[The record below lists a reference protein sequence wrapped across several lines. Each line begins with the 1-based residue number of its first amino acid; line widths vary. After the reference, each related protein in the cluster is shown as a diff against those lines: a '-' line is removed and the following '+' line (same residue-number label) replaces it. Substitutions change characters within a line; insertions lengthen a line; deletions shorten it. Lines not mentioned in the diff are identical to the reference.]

1 MKKGQLFINNYL
13 KINNEF
19 DKVIIYNYNMIYL
32 IYGHQLPVI
41 KKALKNLVKQCL
53 NGEEI
58 NEFNYIR
65 ISSRL
70 ELVQDI
76 VFDCMSLPM
85 FCSRKV
91 VVVSE
96 PYYLSTEK
104 EKNSLDKDQDYNKLI
119 GYINNPSEHTDLIF
133 FLESKNVDTK
143 SNIYKAICK
152 SGKVM
157 AQEVLTEQML
167 KNMGMAIFTKK
178 NVTISQEA
186 LEELVNKCGD
196 DVSKFTNEANKLS
209 LYKNDLTLDDVK
221 LLVCDRLEDNAFNI
235 VEALIC
241 NKINK
246 ALKVYY
252 DLRINK
258 EEPVKLIALIA
269 SQFRFMLEVNY
280 LLSEHYSNDYIA
292 NELKCKPYRVSK
304 TIQTL
309 CFIKSQELRNVID
322 YLYNLDYQI
331 KAGEKDPYFNFEL
344 FLINFNQIKA
354 K

>member
-1 MKKGQLFINNYL
+1 
-13 KINNEF
+13 
-19 DKVIIYNYNMIYL
+19 
-32 IYGHQLPVI
+32 
-41 KKALKNLVKQCL
+41 
-53 NGEEI
+53 
-58 NEFNYIR
+58 
-65 ISSRL
+65 
-70 ELVQDI
+70 
-76 VFDCMSLPM
+76 
-85 FCSRKV
+85 
-91 VVVSE
+91 
-96 PYYLSTEK
+96 
-104 EKNSLDKDQDYNKLI
+104 
-119 GYINNPSEHTDLIF
+119 
-133 FLESKNVDTK
+133 
-143 SNIYKAICK
+143 
-152 SGKVM
+152 M

-178 NVTISQEA
+178 NVTISQDA

-235 VEALIC
+235 VESLIC